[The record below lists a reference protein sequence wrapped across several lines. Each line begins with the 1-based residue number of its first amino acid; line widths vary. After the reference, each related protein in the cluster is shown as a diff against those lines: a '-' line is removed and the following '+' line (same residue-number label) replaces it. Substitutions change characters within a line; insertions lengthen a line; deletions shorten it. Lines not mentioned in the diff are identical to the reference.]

1 MSQGNQR
8 TVDQGVEEVA
18 EILAE
23 LSSERFWGEVT
34 IKFQNGKPILV
45 TKAEQIKIEK

>member
-1 MSQGNQR
+1 MSQNQKNP
-8 TVDQGVEEVA
+8 VDQGIEEVS

-23 LSSERFWGEVT
+23 LSTREFWGEVT
-34 IKFQNGKPILV
+34 IKFQNGKPVVV